1 MKKIFL
7 GAVSLMVLG
16 ALAPANA
23 ADLAARPYTKAP
35 MAAPAPIM
43 TWTGFYLGLQGGGG
57 WGRSDETFFLA
68 PNTATF
74 AGTQRYDFNGGFVGG
89 VFGYNWQVDNVVF
102 GIEGDYHWADIN
114 GRSSVISTGAGF
126 GDTYFTRLRGFG
138 DIKGRLGWAAGP
150 ALFFVSGGA
159 SAGDFQHRYD
169 PGTAPPPAGAAQ
181 NDWRWGWTVG
191 AGAEYMFAP
200 NWSAKVEYNYID
212 FGRSTIQY
220 TNAPV
225 VFANRSEWNDTI
237 HTVKAG
243 ISYHFGGPALSR
255 Y

>member
-1 MKKIFL
+1 MKKAFL

-16 ALAPANA
+16 AVAPAGA

-35 MAAPAPIM
+35 MAAPAPLP
-43 TWTGFYLGLQGGGG
+43 TWTGFYLGIQGGGG
-57 WGRSDETFFLA
+57 WGRSNETFFGA
-68 PNTATF
+68 PNTAIF
-74 AGTQRYDFNGGFVGG
+74 AGTQNYDITGGFIGG
-89 VFGYNWQVDNVVF
+89 VAGYNWQVNNVVF

-114 GRSSVISTGAGF
+114 GRSGVVNAGLA
-126 GDTYFTRLRGFG
+126 DTYFTQVRGFG

-159 SAGDFQHRYD
+159 AVGDLQHRYD
-169 PGTAPPPAGAAQ
+169 AALNGGAANTFVQ
-181 NDWRWGWTVG
+181 NNWRWGWTIG

-212 FGRSTIQY
+212 FGKSTIQY
-220 TNAPV
+220 SAIP
-225 VFANRSEWNDTI
+225 ANRSEWSDTV

-243 ISYHFGGPALSR
+243 ISYHFGGPVVAR

>member
-1 MKKIFL
+1 MQKFFL
-7 GAVSLMVLG
+7 GAVSLVVLG
-16 ALAPANA
+16 ALTPAEA

-35 MAAPAPIM
+35 IAAPAPLP

-57 WGRSDETFFLA
+57 WGRSNETFFLA
-68 PNTATF
+68 PNTAIF
-74 AGTQRYDFNGGFVGG
+74 AGTQNYDITGGFVGG
-89 VFGYNWQVDNVVF
+89 VLGYNWQVDNVVF

-114 GRSSVISTGAGF
+114 GRSGVINAGL
-126 GDTYFTRLRGFG
+126 GDTYFTRIRSFG

-159 SAGDFQHRYD
+159 AVGDLQHRYD
-169 PGTAPPPAGAAQ
+169 AALNGGAANSFAQ
-181 NDWRWGWTVG
+181 NNWRWGWTIG

-220 TNAPV
+220 SPIV
-225 VFANRSEWNDTI
+225 ANRSEWTDTV

-243 ISYHFGGPALSR
+243 INYHFGGPAVSR